1 MESQTVQELNANYG
15 IEGHLSFAADPGG
28 LPMAVIENAHASA
41 RIALNGANVMHF
53 QPHGQSPVLFLS
65 QQAAFKPGKAIR
77 GGIPICWPWFGP
89 HPTDPT
95 KPQHGF
101 ARTSLWRV
109 LGSAAN
115 GDGSTE
121 VRLGLR
127 DHADTHA
134 LWDHAFA
141 LELIVTAGP
150 ALSVTLAARNTGES
164 AFTCTAALHTYFT
177 IGDVNTIRLLGLDG
191 VTYVDKAD
199 SDQVKT
205 QHGDVTITAETDY
218 VYLDTTGPVT
228 IADPSLNRR
237 IVVSKTGS
245 RSTVVWNPWIER
257 ARALSDFGDDE
268 YMRMVCVETANAVN
282 DVVTIQPGDAH
293 RLACHIATE

>member
-1 MESQTVQELNANYG
+1 MESQTVQDLNAAYG
-15 IEGHLSFAADPGG
+15 IEGHVSFAVDPGG
-28 LPMAVIENAHASA
+28 LPRAVIENPLATAH
-41 RIALNGANVMHF
+41 IALNGANVTHF
-53 QPHGQSPVLFLS
+53 QPRGQSPVLFLS
-65 QQAAFKPGKAIR
+65 RQAIFKPGKAIR

-89 HPTDPT
+89 HPTDPA

-109 LGSAAN
+109 LGVAAN

-127 DHADTHA
+127 DGATTQA

-141 LELIVTAGP
+141 LELIVTVGQ
-150 ALSVTLAARNTGES
+150 ALSVALTARNFGPS
-164 AFTCTAALHTYFT
+164 AFSCTAALHTYFA
-177 IGDVNTIRLLGLDG
+177 IGDVNTVRLLGLDG

-199 SDQVKT
+199 GDQVKT
-205 QHGDVTITAETDY
+205 QGGDVTITAETDR

-228 IADPSLNRR
+228 IDDPALGRR

-257 ARALSDFGDDE
+257 ARALNDFGDDE
-268 YMRMVCVETANAVN
+268 YLRMTCVETANAVN

-293 RLACHIATE
+293 VLACHIAIA

>member
-1 MESQTVQELNANYG
+1 MESPTVQDLNANYA
-15 IEGHLSFAADPGG
+15 IEGHVSFAADTGG
-28 LPMAVIENAHASA
+28 LPMAVIENPLATAH
-41 RIALNGANVMHF
+41 IALNGANVMHF
-53 QPHGQSPVLFLS
+53 QPRGQSSILFLS
-65 QQAAFKPGKAIR
+65 QQAIFKPGKAIR

-121 VRLGLR
+121 VRLGL
-127 DHADTHA
+127 AGSEATHA

-141 LELIVTAGP
+141 LELIVTAGR

-164 AFTCTAALHTYFT
+164 AFSCTAALHTYVV
-177 IGDVNTIRLLGLDG
+177 IGDVNMVRLLGLDG
-191 VTYVDKAD
+191 VAYVDKAD
-199 SDQVKT
+199 GDQVKT
-205 QHGDVTITAETDY
+205 QRGDVTITAETDR

-228 IADPSLNRR
+228 IDDPSLGRR

-268 YMRMVCVETANAVN
+268 YMRMMCVETANAVN
-282 DVVTIQPGDAH
+282 DVVTIQPGGVH
-293 RLACHIATE
+293 RLACQIALE

>member
-1 MESQTVQELNANYG
+1 MESQTIQELNSSYG
-15 IEGHLSFAADPGG
+15 IEGHVSFAADPGG
-28 LPMAVIENAHASA
+28 TPMAVIENRHAA
-41 RIALNGANVMHF
+41 AQIALNGADVTHF
-53 QPHGQSPVLFLS
+53 QPRGQAPVLFLS
-65 QQAAFKPGKAIR
+65 RQAVFKQGKAIR

-109 LGSAAN
+109 LGAAAN

-127 DHADTHA
+127 EDEVTFGQ
-134 LWDHAFA
+134 WEHAFA
-141 LELIVTAGP
+141 LELIVTVGP
-150 ALSVTLAARNTGES
+150 ELVVALTARNTGET
-164 AFTCTAALHTYFT
+164 AFSCTAALHTYLAL
-177 IGDVNTIRLLGLDG
+177 GDVNTIRLLGLDG
-191 VTYVDKAD
+191 VTYVDKTD

-205 QHGDVTITAETDY
+205 QDGDVTITAETDR

-228 IADPSLNRR
+228 IYDHALGRR

-245 RSTVVWNPWIER
+245 RSTVVWNPWVER

-268 YMRMVCVETANAVN
+268 YLRMVCVETANAVN
-282 DVVTIQPGDAH
+282 DVVTIQPNAEH
-293 RLACHIATE
+293 RLACHIAIE